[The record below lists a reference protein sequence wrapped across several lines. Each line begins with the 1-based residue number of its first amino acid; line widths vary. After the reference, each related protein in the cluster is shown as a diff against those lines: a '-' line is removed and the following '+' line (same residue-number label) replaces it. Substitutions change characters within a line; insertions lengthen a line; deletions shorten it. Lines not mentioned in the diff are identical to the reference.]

1 MEDIDNRIYQCA
13 LKEKNMVGGRVRIA
27 VLTSLV
33 STILAKALK
42 KYRCLY
48 PDIRIEIK
56 EGTPNEVFAMVEE
69 HSADFAVSCSPFGKF
84 QRISLIQDRI
94 MAMYPSDNREKG
106 TVFLNNP
113 PDTLIINKP
122 AY

>member
-56 EGTPNEVFAMVEE
+56 EGTPNEVLQWWKNILQISQYPVLLWKVSE
-69 HSADFAVSCSPFGKF
+69 DFFNSRPYHGHVSFG
-84 QRISLIQDRI
+84 QQGEGD
-94 MAMYPSDNREKG
+94 G
-106 TVFLNNP
+106 VF
-113 PDTLIINKP
+113 K
-122 AY
+122 

>member
-48 PDIRIEIK
+48 PDIHIEIK

-69 HSADFAVSCSPFGKF
+69 HSADFAVSWFSLWKVSEDFFNSRPYHGHVSFG
-84 QRISLIQDRI
+84 QQGEGD
-94 MAMYPSDNREKG
+94 G
-106 TVFLNNP
+106 VF
-113 PDTLIINKP
+113 K
-122 AY
+122 